1 MKTKFRVFTA
11 LLLAL
16 MVLVSVLPLQAAA
29 EIGQSGTATRAEAEN
44 TAEAALSVKPMLTP
58 SYTPSAS
65 YRSGKY
71 YTQLCNVSIT
81 GNQRTDLVNVAR
93 SQLGYHEGDSI
104 EDLNGTGSGSGNYS
118 EYGYWFGTQVKGNT
132 YGHYYAWCAM
142 FVSWCARQAGI
153 PTSVISNAAYAHAD
167 GSNSSGGYSYFHVD
181 YKSPTEYTPQE
192 GDLIFFDKASQ
203 AGEWDHVGIVIGVS
217 NGQVYTIEGNA
228 SNAVISGSYPLTD
241 AEIQCYGLPKYV
253 NGEPD
258 GGTLSNTEVINQKI
272 DYLNNNIS
280 YFTTTSSACGT
291 YESNH
296 MCDKCLN
303 TYVVASS
310 WFRNIFGSVS
320 VNNFPEVYDSNGSC
334 YRAGYSCYGFANFAE
349 WYIFK
354 SSNSSSVNVNKIG
367 SYSFNYSNMSRYA
380 QPGDLISFDTHYAIF
395 ISADSSNGIYV
406 LDSNWAWS
414 SYGQCRVSKHY
425 IPYSNYNTATI
436 NRSTNA
442 PSISPDPTT
451 PPDVENGNWQYR
463 VTGSAGLNVRS
474 GPSTDYP
481 VLTAIPKGT
490 IVTVTQRTSTN
501 WGKMTY
507 NGTTGWGCLDYCE
520 LVTSNPTP
528 TPTPTPTPAPSGGVQ
543 DLTNPKNPNKY
554 STPPSGTYLN
564 VGDSGTYVRWLQA
577 CLNQCGYSCDVDGQF
592 GYGTAEALKSFQ
604 RKYGLTVD
612 GGFGPECRTKIIA
625 VLTVATPNISV
636 ANVENGKK
644 VTITS
649 GNGATIFY
657 TTNGSNPTESSTKYT
672 GAFTLYGS
680 ATVKAV
686 AMQNCRFNSGVKS
699 TQVTVTRPGKPTI
712 SAVCVAQRVWIGWT
726 PTSNTNHY
734 DVRIYRKGS
743 QTEMIC
749 DRGVMNTYAAYD
761 LPAGEYYANVAACT
775 PGGVLYTFSDETD
788 CFTVTDISDNDYQ
801 PIATVTSGNHRYT
814 LYEGRMGSWQE
825 AKEFC
830 ERQGGH
836 LVTITSSEEQQTVK
850 SLLLQYSSDAS
861 CWLGCNRLSNGS
873 WAWITDEFFNYTN
886 WRSGEPNNSSNN
898 ENYGMAVGDSNA
910 QWNDVPMVTNSY
922 NMCVV
927 LEEEIVYHTVTFKD
941 WNGTVLKTEQVQY
954 GGAAT
959 APANPTR
966 TGYTFTGWDKAF
978 TNVTADLVVT
988 AQYSANTY
996 TVTFKDWNGTVLKTQ
1011 QVQYGGAATAPANP
1025 TRTGYT
1031 FTGWDKAFTNVTA
1044 NLVVTAQYVQNEPV
1058 STPVP
1063 SDAPQ
1068 IVVESKTTS
1077 AGSTVAVNI
1086 SIANNPGIVSMTLH
1100 VNFDSRLELV
1110 SVQDTGLLPGK
1121 VHSTVM
1127 LNPYTLAW
1135 ENDSATQNYTV
1146 NGTLVTLTF
1155 NVPENL
1161 EEGDYAVSVS
1171 YDSEGYEIY
1180 DFNAEPVDFAVVNGK
1195 ISVTDIIYGDVN
1207 GDGKVNN
1214 LDRLI
1219 LTRYLANWPDYPASR
1234 IKPGADTNADG
1245 KINNLDRL
1253 ILTRHLAN
1261 WPDYATLPWSS
1272 GKSNASVVGAESGT
1286 KDNEPKI
1293 IVNGVE
1299 AAPGDTVSVGIE
1311 IANNPGII
1319 SMTLDV
1325 AFDPALTLLRVE
1337 DTGLLPGTVPCTVMQ
1352 NPFTLVWTNDSA
1364 SENFYVNGTLTY
1376 FVFKVADNA
1385 EPGAYN
1391 ITVTYN
1397 LDEYDIYD
1405 CNAEP
1410 VEFAVQNGAVT
1421 VAAAQPE
1428 MHTVTFK
1435 DWDGTVLKTQEVQYG
1450 GNAEAPADPTRTGY
1464 TFTGW
1469 DKAFTN
1475 ITSDLVVTAQYDIN
1489 TYTVTFKDWDGT
1501 VLKTQEVQYGGD
1513 AEAPADPTRV
1523 GYTFTGWD
1531 KEFTNITAD
1540 LVVTAQYEINTYTVT
1555 FKDWDGTVLKTQ
1567 EVQYGGDAE
1576 APADPTR
1583 VGYTFTGWDKEFTNI
1598 MADLVVTAQYEINT
1612 YTVTFKDWDGT
1623 VLKTQEV
1630 QYGGAATAPAN
1641 PTRTGY
1647 TFTGWDK
1654 AFTNIMA
1661 DLVVTAQY
1669 EINTYT
1675 VTFKDWDGT
1684 VLKTQEVQYGG
1695 DAEAPADPT
1704 RVGYTFTGWDK
1715 AFTNI
1720 MADLVVTAQ
1729 YEINTYTVTFKDWD
1743 GTELK
1748 TQEVQ
1753 YGGDA
1758 EAPADPTRTGYTFT
1772 GWDKAFTNI
1781 TADLVVTAQY
1791 EINTYTVT
1799 FKDWDG
1805 TVLKTQEVQHGGNAE
1820 APADPT
1826 RVGYTFTGWDKAFT
1840 NITADLVVT
1849 AQYEMLGDVDD
1860 DGNVSMADAL
1870 TILRMAMDILPV
1882 ENQQIADVDGDGFI
1896 TSMDALLALRFAM
1909 HIEQ

>member
-44 TAEAALSVKPMLTP
+44 TAEAALSVKPMLSP

-71 YTQLCNVSIT
+71 YTQLCNVSLT

-93 SQLGYHEGDSI
+93 SQLGYHEGDNTSQLHG
-104 EDLNGTGSGSGNYS
+104 ESSGSSNYT
-118 EYGYWFGTQVKGNT
+118 EYGYWYGTQVQGNS
-132 YGHYYAWCAM
+132 GGSYYAWCAY
-142 FVSWCARQAGI
+142 FISWCARQAGI
-153 PTSVISNAAYAHAD
+153 PTSIISNASYACA
-167 GSNSSGGYSYFHVD
+167 GSDNGDFKNLDYYARGSYTPKVGDLVFFCWEGNSSC
-181 YKSPTEYTPQE
+181 
-192 GDLIFFDKASQ
+192 
-203 AGEWDHVGIVIGVS
+203 WDHVEIVIGV
-217 NGQVYTIEGNA
+217 
-228 SNAVISGSYPLTD
+228 
-241 AEIQCYGLPKYV
+241 
-253 NGEPD
+253 
-258 GGTLSNTEVINQKI
+258 
-272 DYLNNNIS
+272 
-280 YFTTTSSACGT
+280 
-291 YESNH
+291 
-296 MCDKCLN
+296 
-303 TYVVASS
+303 
-310 WFRNIFGSVS
+310 
-320 VNNFPEVYDSNGSC
+320 
-334 YRAGYSCYGFANFAE
+334 
-349 WYIFK
+349 
-354 SSNSSSVNVNKIG
+354 
-367 SYSFNYSNMSRYA
+367 
-380 QPGDLISFDTHYAIF
+380 
-395 ISADSSNGIYV
+395 DSSNV
-406 LDSNWAWS
+406 
-414 SYGQCRVSKHY
+414 
-425 IPYSNYNTATI
+425 TTI
-436 NRSTNA
+436 G
-442 PSISPDPTT
+442 
-451 PPDVENGNWQYR
+451 GN
-463 VTGSAGLNVRS
+463 
-474 GPSTDYP
+474 
-481 VLTAIPKGT
+481 
-490 IVTVTQRTSTN
+490 TSTN
-501 WGKMTY
+501 NVKKRSWNLSNSYIRGYGVPKYTSKLDAPY
-507 NGTTGWGCLDYCE
+507 VYSIATGPW
-520 LVTSNPTP
+520 
-528 TPTPTPTPAPSGGVQ
+528 
-543 DLTNPKNPNKY
+543 K
-554 STPPSGTYLN
+554 
-564 VGDSGTYVRWLQA
+564 TYVEW
-577 CLNQCGYSCDVDGQF
+577 YPV
-592 GYGTAEALKSFQ
+592 K
-604 RKYGLTVD
+604 
-612 GGFGPECRTKIIA
+612 
-625 VLTVATPNISV
+625 
-636 ANVENGKK
+636 
-644 VTITS
+644 
-649 GNGATIFY
+649 GATSYELRIY
-657 TTNGSNPTESSTKYT
+657 AANDTANPVN
-672 GAFTLYGS
+672 
-680 ATVKAV
+680 TVKSIT
-686 AMQNCRFNSGVKS
+686 N
-699 TQVTVTRPGKPTI
+699 TVYGIKLSP
-712 SAVCVAQRVWIGWT
+712 
-726 PTSNTNHY
+726 
-734 DVRIYRKGS
+734 
-743 QTEMIC
+743 
-749 DRGVMNTYAAYD
+749 
-761 LPAGEYYANVAACT
+761 GEYYTSVTAVNPNYSPT
-775 PGGVLYTFSDETD
+775 YTTGPMSPK
-788 CFTVTDISDNDYQ
+788 FTVPSTNDRD
-801 PIATVTSGNHRYT
+801 P
-814 LYEGRMGSWQE
+814 LYPKASTFYNGHLYILYDVQTGCWDQANEMCNTW
-825 AKEFC
+825 
-830 ERQGGH
+830 GGH
-836 LVTITSSEEQQTVK
+836 LVTINSAQEQAVVYELAKKSSKSYCKIGAKANASRQWSWVTGENFSYANWKSGQPDNYNGMEFYAEMDIKAGGTWDDCANVRYGDVCFIVEHEMNETPIKTYSVDNKVKYAVFDKAMPWEDAKNYCEQ
-850 SLLLQYSSDAS
+850 
-861 CWLGCNRLSNGS
+861 LGGHLATISNKAEQDIIAGLIVNGS
-873 WAWITDEFFNYTN
+873 RDAYSIGATKRGLDNWSWIDGKEFSYTN
-886 WRSGEPNNSSNN
+886 WDDGYPVNPYGEGYYIHMVKSGKWHDIYNITHYGFVCEFELPYTLTINYLYENGSTAAPSYTARV
-898 ENYGMAVGDSNA
+898 NYGDTYSVTSPNVQGHSPSRQIVSGTMGATNMSV
-910 QWNDVPMVTNSY
+910 DV
-922 NMCVV
+922 
-927 LEEEIVYHTVTFKD
+927 VYSANTYTVTFKD
-941 WNGTVLKTEQVQY
+941 WNGTVLKTQQVQY

-978 TNVTADLVVT
+978 TNVTTNLVVT
-988 AQYSANTY
+988 AQYSINTY

-1435 DWDGTVLKTQEVQYG
+1435 DWDGTVLKTQEVQH
-1450 GNAEAPADPTRTGY
+1450 
-1464 TFTGW
+1464 
-1469 DKAFTN
+1469 
-1475 ITSDLVVTAQYDIN
+1475 
-1489 TYTVTFKDWDGT
+1489 
-1501 VLKTQEVQYGGD
+1501 GGD

-1531 KEFTNITAD
+1531 KAFTNITAD
-1540 LVVTAQYEINTYTVT
+1540 LVVTAQYEIN
-1555 FKDWDGTVLKTQ
+1555 
-1567 EVQYGGDAE
+1567 
-1576 APADPTR
+1576 
-1583 VGYTFTGWDKEFTNI
+1583 N
-1598 MADLVVTAQYEINT
+1598 
-1612 YTVTFKDWDGT
+1612 
-1623 VLKTQEV
+1623 
-1630 QYGGAATAPAN
+1630 
-1641 PTRTGY
+1641 
-1647 TFTGWDK
+1647 
-1654 AFTNIMA
+1654 
-1661 DLVVTAQY
+1661 
-1669 EINTYT
+1669 YT

-1729 YEINTYTVTFKDWD
+1729 YE
-1743 GTELK
+1743 
-1748 TQEVQ
+1748 
-1753 YGGDA
+1753 
-1758 EAPADPTRTGYTFT
+1758 
-1772 GWDKAFTNI
+1772 
-1781 TADLVVTAQY
+1781 
-1791 EINTYTVT
+1791 
-1799 FKDWDG
+1799 
-1805 TVLKTQEVQHGGNAE
+1805 
-1820 APADPT
+1820 
-1826 RVGYTFTGWDKAFT
+1826 
-1840 NITADLVVT
+1840 
-1849 AQYEMLGDVDD
+1849 MLGDVDG

>member
-71 YTQLCNVSIT
+71 YTQLCNVSLT

-93 SQLGYHEGDSI
+93 SQLGYHEGDNTSQLHG
-104 EDLNGTGSGSGNYS
+104 ESSGSSNYT
-118 EYGYWFGTQVKGNT
+118 EYGYWYGTQVQ
-132 YGHYYAWCAM
+132 GHSGGSYYAWCAY
-142 FVSWCARQAGI
+142 FISWCARQAGI
-153 PTSVISNAAYAHAD
+153 PTSIISNASYACA
-167 GSNSSGGYSYFHVD
+167 GSDNGDFKNLDFYNRGS
-181 YKSPTEYTPQE
+181 YTPKV
-192 GDLIFFDKASQ
+192 GDLVFFDWP
-203 AGEWDHVGIVIGVS
+203 GDEYHWDHVEIVIGVS
-217 NGQVYTIEGNA
+217 SSEVTTLGGNTGDNNVKSRKWSL
-228 SNAVISGSYPLTD
+228 SNSNIRG
-241 AEIQCYGLPKYV
+241 YGVPKY
-253 NGEPD
+253 
-258 GGTLSNTEVINQKI
+258 
-272 DYLNNNIS
+272 
-280 YFTTTSSACGT
+280 TT
-291 YESNH
+291 
-296 MCDKCLN
+296 
-303 TYVVASS
+303 
-310 WFRNIFGSVS
+310 GST
-320 VNNFPEVYDSNGSC
+320 P
-334 YRAGYSCYGFANFAE
+334 
-349 WYIFK
+349 
-354 SSNSSSVNVNKIG
+354 
-367 SYSFNYSNMSRYA
+367 
-380 QPGDLISFDTHYAIF
+380 
-395 ISADSSNGIYV
+395 
-406 LDSNWAWS
+406 
-414 SYGQCRVSKHY
+414 
-425 IPYSNYNTATI
+425 
-436 NRSTNA
+436 
-442 PSISPDPTT
+442 SPD
-451 PPDVENGNWQYR
+451 
-463 VTGSAGLNVRS
+463 
-474 GPSTDYP
+474 
-481 VLTAIPKGT
+481 
-490 IVTVTQRTSTN
+490 
-501 WGKMTY
+501 
-507 NGTTGWGCLDYCE
+507 
-520 LVTSNPTP
+520 
-528 TPTPTPTPAPSGGVQ
+528 PTPTPAPSGGVQ

-564 VGDSGTYVRWLQA
+564 VGDSGNYVRWLQA

-592 GYGTAEALKSFQ
+592 GYGTAEALKGFQ
-604 RKYGLTVD
+604 RAYSLTVD
-612 GGFGPECRTKIIA
+612 GGFGPECRTKILE
-625 VLTVATPNISV
+625 VLTVAAPTITTAYD
-636 ANVENGKK
+636 ANGTR
-644 VTITS
+644 VTIS
-649 GNGATIFY
+649 GSSGTTIFY
-657 TTNGSNPTESSTKYT
+657 TTNGSTPTESSNKYNGSFVLN
-672 GAFTLYGS
+672 GA

-686 AMQNCRFNSGVKS
+686 AMQNCRYNSYVSSYGI
-699 TQVTVTRPGKPTI
+699 TVTK
-712 SAVCVAQRVWIGWT
+712 
-726 PTSNTNHY
+726 
-734 DVRIYRKGS
+734 
-743 QTEMIC
+743 
-749 DRGVMNTYAAYD
+749 
-761 LPAGEYYANVAACT
+761 
-775 PGGVLYTFSDETD
+775 
-788 CFTVTDISDNDYQ
+788 
-801 PIATVTSGNHRYT
+801 
-814 LYEGRMGSWQE
+814 
-825 AKEFC
+825 
-830 ERQGGH
+830 
-836 LVTITSSEEQQTVK
+836 
-850 SLLLQYSSDAS
+850 
-861 CWLGCNRLSNGS
+861 
-873 WAWITDEFFNYTN
+873 
-886 WRSGEPNNSSNN
+886 
-898 ENYGMAVGDSNA
+898 
-910 QWNDVPMVTNSY
+910 
-922 NMCVV
+922 
-927 LEEEIVYHTVTFKD
+927 HTVTFKD
-941 WNGTVLKTEQVQY
+941 WNGTVLKTQSVY
-954 GGAAT
+954 HTGAAT

-988 AQYSANTY
+988 AQYSINTYTVTFKDWNGTVLKTQQVQYGGAATAPANPTRTGYTFTGWDKAFTNVTANLVVTAQYSINSYTVTFKDWNGTVLKTQQVQYGGAATAPANPTRAGYTFTGWDKAFTNVTANLVVTAQYSINTY

-1435 DWDGTVLKTQEVQYG
+1435 DWDGTVLKTQEVQHG
-1450 GNAEAPADPTRTGY
+1450 GDAEAPADPTRTGY

-1469 DKAFTN
+1469 DKA
-1475 ITSDLVVTAQYDIN
+1475 
-1489 TYTVTFKDWDGT
+1489 
-1501 VLKTQEVQYGGD
+1501 
-1513 AEAPADPTRV
+1513 
-1523 GYTFTGWD
+1523 
-1531 KEFTNITAD
+1531 FTNITAD

-1583 VGYTFTGWDKEFTNI
+1583 VGYTFTGWDKAFTNVT
-1598 MADLVVTAQYEINT
+1598 ADLVVTAQYEINT

-1630 QYGGAATAPAN
+1630 QYGGNAEAPAD

-1654 AFTNIMA
+1654 AFTNIKA

-1720 MADLVVTAQ
+1720 
-1729 YEINTYTVTFKDWD
+1729 
-1743 GTELK
+1743 
-1748 TQEVQ
+1748 
-1753 YGGDA
+1753 
-1758 EAPADPTRTGYTFT
+1758 
-1772 GWDKAFTNI
+1772 
-1781 TADLVVTAQY
+1781 
-1791 EINTYTVT
+1791 
-1799 FKDWDG
+1799 
-1805 TVLKTQEVQHGGNAE
+1805 
-1820 APADPT
+1820 
-1826 RVGYTFTGWDKAFT
+1826 
-1840 NITADLVVT
+1840 TADLVVT
-1849 AQYEMLGDVDD
+1849 AQYEMLGDVDG

>member
-71 YTQLCNVSIT
+71 YTQLCNVSLT

-272 DYLNNNIS
+272 DYLDSKIS
-280 YFTTTSSACGT
+280 YFTTTGAACGT
-291 YESNH
+291 YESGH

-612 GGFGPECRTKIIA
+612 GGFGPECRTKILE
-625 VLTVATPNISV
+625 VLTVAAPTITTAYD
-636 ANVENGKK
+636 ANGTR
-644 VTITS
+644 VTIS
-649 GNGATIFY
+649 GSSGTTIFY
-657 TTNGSNPTESSTKYT
+657 TTNGSTPTESSNKYNGSFVLN
-672 GAFTLYGS
+672 GA

-686 AMQNCRFNSGVKS
+686 AMQNCRYNSHVSSYGI
-699 TQVTVTRPGKPTI
+699 TVTK
-712 SAVCVAQRVWIGWT
+712 
-726 PTSNTNHY
+726 
-734 DVRIYRKGS
+734 
-743 QTEMIC
+743 
-749 DRGVMNTYAAYD
+749 
-761 LPAGEYYANVAACT
+761 
-775 PGGVLYTFSDETD
+775 
-788 CFTVTDISDNDYQ
+788 
-801 PIATVTSGNHRYT
+801 
-814 LYEGRMGSWQE
+814 
-825 AKEFC
+825 
-830 ERQGGH
+830 
-836 LVTITSSEEQQTVK
+836 
-850 SLLLQYSSDAS
+850 
-861 CWLGCNRLSNGS
+861 
-873 WAWITDEFFNYTN
+873 
-886 WRSGEPNNSSNN
+886 
-898 ENYGMAVGDSNA
+898 
-910 QWNDVPMVTNSY
+910 
-922 NMCVV
+922 
-927 LEEEIVYHTVTFKD
+927 HTVTFKD
-941 WNGTVLKTEQVQY
+941 WNGTVLKTQSVY
-954 GGAAT
+954 HTGAAT

-978 TNVTADLVVT
+978 TNVTANLVVT
-988 AQYSANTY
+988 AQYSINTY
-996 TVTFKDWNGTVLKTQ
+996 TVTFKDWNGTVLKMQ

-1025 TRTGYT
+1025 TRVGYT

-1325 AFDPALTLLRVE
+1325 AFDPALALLRVE

-1435 DWDGTVLKTQEVQYG
+1435 DWDGTVLKTQEVQH
-1450 GNAEAPADPTRTGY
+1450 
-1464 TFTGW
+1464 
-1469 DKAFTN
+1469 
-1475 ITSDLVVTAQYDIN
+1475 
-1489 TYTVTFKDWDGT
+1489 
-1501 VLKTQEVQYGGD
+1501 
-1513 AEAPADPTRV
+1513 
-1523 GYTFTGWD
+1523 
-1531 KEFTNITAD
+1531 
-1540 LVVTAQYEINTYTVT
+1540 
-1555 FKDWDGTVLKTQ
+1555 
-1567 EVQYGGDAE
+1567 
-1576 APADPTR
+1576 
-1583 VGYTFTGWDKEFTNI
+1583 
-1598 MADLVVTAQYEINT
+1598 
-1612 YTVTFKDWDGT
+1612 
-1623 VLKTQEV
+1623 
-1630 QYGGAATAPAN
+1630 
-1641 PTRTGY
+1641 
-1647 TFTGWDK
+1647 
-1654 AFTNIMA
+1654 
-1661 DLVVTAQY
+1661 
-1669 EINTYT
+1669 
-1675 VTFKDWDGT
+1675 
-1684 VLKTQEVQYGG
+1684 
-1695 DAEAPADPT
+1695 
-1704 RVGYTFTGWDK
+1704 
-1715 AFTNI
+1715 
-1720 MADLVVTAQ
+1720 
-1729 YEINTYTVTFKDWD
+1729 
-1743 GTELK
+1743 
-1748 TQEVQ
+1748 
-1753 YGGDA
+1753 GGDA

-1772 GWDKAFTNI
+1772 GWDRAFTNI
-1781 TADLVVTAQY
+1781 M
-1791 EINTYTVT
+1791 
-1799 FKDWDG
+1799 
-1805 TVLKTQEVQHGGNAE
+1805 
-1820 APADPT
+1820 
-1826 RVGYTFTGWDKAFT
+1826 
-1840 NITADLVVT
+1840 ADLVVT
-1849 AQYEMLGDVDD
+1849 AQYEMLGDVDG

>member
-71 YTQLCNVSIT
+71 YTQLCNVSLT

-93 SQLGYHEGDSI
+93 SQVGYHEGDNESH
-104 EDLNGTGSGSGNYS
+104 LYGGSSGSSNYT
-118 EYGYWFGTQVKGNT
+118 EYGYWYGTQVQGSSS
-132 YGHYYAWCAM
+132 GFYASWCAI
-142 FVSWCARQAGI
+142 FISWCARQAGI
-153 PTSVISNAAYAHAD
+153 PTSIISNATYACA
-167 GSNSSGGYSYFHVD
+167 GSDYGDFKNLDFYSRG
-181 YKSPTEYTPQE
+181 SYTPKV
-192 GDLIFFDKASQ
+192 GDLIFFDWLDGDQ
-203 AGEWDHVGIVIGVS
+203 YVWDHVEIVIGV
-217 NGQVYTIEGNA
+217 
-228 SNAVISGSYPLTD
+228 
-241 AEIQCYGLPKYV
+241 
-253 NGEPD
+253 
-258 GGTLSNTEVINQKI
+258 
-272 DYLNNNIS
+272 
-280 YFTTTSSACGT
+280 
-291 YESNH
+291 
-296 MCDKCLN
+296 
-303 TYVVASS
+303 
-310 WFRNIFGSVS
+310 
-320 VNNFPEVYDSNGSC
+320 
-334 YRAGYSCYGFANFAE
+334 
-349 WYIFK
+349 
-354 SSNSSSVNVNKIG
+354 
-367 SYSFNYSNMSRYA
+367 
-380 QPGDLISFDTHYAIF
+380 
-395 ISADSSNGIYV
+395 DSSNVTTLGGNTGTNDV
-406 LDSNWAWS
+406 KTRNWNLS
-414 SYGQCRVSKHY
+414 HQYIKGYGVPKY
-425 IPYSNYNTATI
+425 TTG
-436 NRSTNA
+436 ST
-442 PSISPDPTT
+442 PSPD
-451 PPDVENGNWQYR
+451 
-463 VTGSAGLNVRS
+463 
-474 GPSTDYP
+474 
-481 VLTAIPKGT
+481 
-490 IVTVTQRTSTN
+490 
-501 WGKMTY
+501 
-507 NGTTGWGCLDYCE
+507 
-520 LVTSNPTP
+520 
-528 TPTPTPTPAPSGGVQ
+528 PTPTPAPSGGVQ

-604 RKYGLTVD
+604 RAYGLTVD

-699 TQVTVTRPGKPTI
+699 TQVTIDRPGKPSI
-712 SAVCVAQRVWIGWT
+712 NAVCVAQRVWIKWA
-726 PTSNTNHY
+726 PTANTHHY
-734 DVRIYRKGS
+734 DVRIYPEGS
-743 QTEMIC
+743 QTEIIC
-749 DRGVMNTYAAYD
+749 EYGVTNSYMAFE
-761 LPAGEYYANVAACT
+761 LPAGKYYANVASCNQN
-775 PGGVLYTFSDETD
+775 GSVYTFSDSTSV
-788 CFTVTDISDNDYQ
+788 FTVTNITDSSYQ
-801 PIATVTSGNHRYT
+801 PAATVTSGGHRYV
-814 LYEGRMGSWQE
+814 LYPDRMGSWQE

-836 LVTITSSEEQQTVK
+836 LVTITSAAEQQTVQ
-850 SLLLQYSSDAS
+850 SLLQQYSSDAS
-861 CWLGCNRLSNGS
+861 CWLGCKLMNDGS
-873 WAWITDEFFNYTN
+873 WMWVTGEAFSYTN
-886 WRSGEPNNSSNN
+886 WRTGEPNNSSND
-898 ENYGMAVGDSNA
+898 EGYGMVVGDYNG
-910 QWNDVPMVTNSY
+910 QWNDVAMTTGSY
-922 NMCVV
+922 NLCVV
-927 LEEEIVYHTVTFKD
+927 LELELTYHTVTFKD
-941 WNGTVLKTEQVQY
+941 WNGTVLKTQQVEH
-954 GGAAT
+954 GKAAT

-1044 NLVVTAQYVQNEPV
+1044 NLVVTAQYSANTYTVTFKDWNGTVLKTQQVQYGGAATAPANPTRTGYTFTGWDKAFTNVTADLVVTAQYVQNEPV

-1063 SDAPQ
+1063 SDVPQ

-1364 SENFYVNGTLTY
+1364 SENFCVNGTLTY

-1421 VAAAQPE
+1421 VADAQPE

-1450 GNAEAPADPTRTGY
+1450 GDAEAPADPTRTGY

-1475 ITSDLVVTAQYDIN
+1475 IMADLVVTAQYEINTYTVTFKDWNGTVLKTQEVQHGGDAEAPADPTRTGYTFTGWDKAFTNIMADLVVTAQYSIN

-1540 LVVTAQYEINTYTVT
+1540 LVVTAQYE
-1555 FKDWDGTVLKTQ
+1555 
-1567 EVQYGGDAE
+1567 
-1576 APADPTR
+1576 
-1583 VGYTFTGWDKEFTNI
+1583 
-1598 MADLVVTAQYEINT
+1598 
-1612 YTVTFKDWDGT
+1612 
-1623 VLKTQEV
+1623 
-1630 QYGGAATAPAN
+1630 
-1641 PTRTGY
+1641 
-1647 TFTGWDK
+1647 
-1654 AFTNIMA
+1654 
-1661 DLVVTAQY
+1661 
-1669 EINTYT
+1669 
-1675 VTFKDWDGT
+1675 
-1684 VLKTQEVQYGG
+1684 
-1695 DAEAPADPT
+1695 
-1704 RVGYTFTGWDK
+1704 
-1715 AFTNI
+1715 
-1720 MADLVVTAQ
+1720 
-1729 YEINTYTVTFKDWD
+1729 
-1743 GTELK
+1743 
-1748 TQEVQ
+1748 
-1753 YGGDA
+1753 
-1758 EAPADPTRTGYTFT
+1758 
-1772 GWDKAFTNI
+1772 
-1781 TADLVVTAQY
+1781 
-1791 EINTYTVT
+1791 
-1799 FKDWDG
+1799 
-1805 TVLKTQEVQHGGNAE
+1805 
-1820 APADPT
+1820 
-1826 RVGYTFTGWDKAFT
+1826 
-1840 NITADLVVT
+1840 
-1849 AQYEMLGDVDD
+1849 MLGDVDG

>member
-71 YTQLCNVSIT
+71 YTQLCNVSLT

-93 SQLGYHEGDSI
+93 SQLGYHEGNNTSQLHG
-104 EDLNGTGSGSGNYS
+104 ESSGSSNYT
-118 EYGYWFGTQVKGNT
+118 EYGYWYGTQVQGNS
-132 YGHYYAWCAM
+132 GGSYYAWCAY
-142 FVSWCARQAGI
+142 FISWCARQAGI
-153 PTSVISNAAYAHAD
+153 PTSIISNASYACAGMD
-167 GSNSSGGYSYFHVD
+167 NGDFKNLDYYARGSYTPKVGDLVFFCWEGNSSC
-181 YKSPTEYTPQE
+181 
-192 GDLIFFDKASQ
+192 
-203 AGEWDHVGIVIGVS
+203 WDHVEIVIGV
-217 NGQVYTIEGNA
+217 
-228 SNAVISGSYPLTD
+228 
-241 AEIQCYGLPKYV
+241 
-253 NGEPD
+253 
-258 GGTLSNTEVINQKI
+258 
-272 DYLNNNIS
+272 
-280 YFTTTSSACGT
+280 
-291 YESNH
+291 
-296 MCDKCLN
+296 
-303 TYVVASS
+303 
-310 WFRNIFGSVS
+310 
-320 VNNFPEVYDSNGSC
+320 
-334 YRAGYSCYGFANFAE
+334 
-349 WYIFK
+349 
-354 SSNSSSVNVNKIG
+354 
-367 SYSFNYSNMSRYA
+367 
-380 QPGDLISFDTHYAIF
+380 
-395 ISADSSNGIYV
+395 DSSNV
-406 LDSNWAWS
+406 
-414 SYGQCRVSKHY
+414 
-425 IPYSNYNTATI
+425 
-436 NRSTNA
+436 
-442 PSISPDPTT
+442 TT
-451 PPDVENGNWQYR
+451 LGGN
-463 VTGSAGLNVRS
+463 
-474 GPSTDYP
+474 
-481 VLTAIPKGT
+481 
-490 IVTVTQRTSTN
+490 TSTN
-501 WGKMTY
+501 NVKKRSWNLSNSYIRGYGVPKYTSKLDAPY
-507 NGTTGWGCLDYCE
+507 VYSIATGPW
-520 LVTSNPTP
+520 
-528 TPTPTPTPAPSGGVQ
+528 
-543 DLTNPKNPNKY
+543 K
-554 STPPSGTYLN
+554 
-564 VGDSGTYVRWLQA
+564 TYVEW
-577 CLNQCGYSCDVDGQF
+577 YPV
-592 GYGTAEALKSFQ
+592 K
-604 RKYGLTVD
+604 
-612 GGFGPECRTKIIA
+612 
-625 VLTVATPNISV
+625 
-636 ANVENGKK
+636 
-644 VTITS
+644 
-649 GNGATIFY
+649 GATSYELRIY
-657 TTNGSNPTESSTKYT
+657 AANDTANPVN
-672 GAFTLYGS
+672 
-680 ATVKAV
+680 TVKSIT
-686 AMQNCRFNSGVKS
+686 N
-699 TQVTVTRPGKPTI
+699 TVYGIKLSP
-712 SAVCVAQRVWIGWT
+712 
-726 PTSNTNHY
+726 
-734 DVRIYRKGS
+734 
-743 QTEMIC
+743 
-749 DRGVMNTYAAYD
+749 
-761 LPAGEYYANVAACT
+761 GEYYTSVTAVNPNYSPT
-775 PGGVLYTFSDETD
+775 YTTGPMSPK
-788 CFTVTDISDNDYQ
+788 FTVPSTNDRD
-801 PIATVTSGNHRYT
+801 P
-814 LYEGRMGSWQE
+814 LYPKASTFYNGHLYILYDVQTGCWDQANEMCNTW
-825 AKEFC
+825 
-830 ERQGGH
+830 GGH
-836 LVTITSSEEQQTVK
+836 LVTINSAQEQAVVYELAKKSSKSYCKIGAKANASRQWSWVTGENFSYANWKSGQPDNYNGMEFYAEMDIKAGGTWDDCANVRYGDVCFIVEHEMNETPIKTYSVDNKVKYAVFDKAMPWEDAKNYCEQ
-850 SLLLQYSSDAS
+850 
-861 CWLGCNRLSNGS
+861 LGGHLATISNKAEQDIIAGLIANGS
-873 WAWITDEFFNYTN
+873 RDAYSIGATKRGLDNWSWIDGKEFSYTN
-886 WRSGEPNNSSNN
+886 WDDGYPVNPYGEGYYIHMVKSGKWHDIYNITHYGFVCEFELPYTLTINYLYENGSTAAPSYTARV
-898 ENYGMAVGDSNA
+898 NYGDTYSVTSPNVQGHSPSRQIVSGTMGATNMSV
-910 QWNDVPMVTNSY
+910 DVV
-922 NMCVV
+922 
-927 LEEEIVYHTVTFKD
+927 
-941 WNGTVLKTEQVQY
+941 
-954 GGAAT
+954 
-959 APANPTR
+959 
-966 TGYTFTGWDKAF
+966 
-978 TNVTADLVVT
+978 
-988 AQYSANTY
+988 YSANTY

-1435 DWDGTVLKTQEVQYG
+1435 DWDGTVLKTQEVQH
-1450 GNAEAPADPTRTGY
+1450 
-1464 TFTGW
+1464 
-1469 DKAFTN
+1469 
-1475 ITSDLVVTAQYDIN
+1475 
-1489 TYTVTFKDWDGT
+1489 
-1501 VLKTQEVQYGGD
+1501 
-1513 AEAPADPTRV
+1513 
-1523 GYTFTGWD
+1523 
-1531 KEFTNITAD
+1531 
-1540 LVVTAQYEINTYTVT
+1540 
-1555 FKDWDGTVLKTQ
+1555 
-1567 EVQYGGDAE
+1567 
-1576 APADPTR
+1576 
-1583 VGYTFTGWDKEFTNI
+1583 
-1598 MADLVVTAQYEINT
+1598 
-1612 YTVTFKDWDGT
+1612 
-1623 VLKTQEV
+1623 
-1630 QYGGAATAPAN
+1630 
-1641 PTRTGY
+1641 
-1647 TFTGWDK
+1647 
-1654 AFTNIMA
+1654 
-1661 DLVVTAQY
+1661 
-1669 EINTYT
+1669 
-1675 VTFKDWDGT
+1675 
-1684 VLKTQEVQYGG
+1684 GG

-1729 YEINTYTVTFKDWD
+1729 YSINTYTVTFKDWD
-1743 GTELK
+1743 GTVLK
-1748 TQEVQ
+1748 TQEVP

-1781 TADLVVTAQY
+1781 M
-1791 EINTYTVT
+1791 
-1799 FKDWDG
+1799 
-1805 TVLKTQEVQHGGNAE
+1805 
-1820 APADPT
+1820 
-1826 RVGYTFTGWDKAFT
+1826 
-1840 NITADLVVT
+1840 ADLVVT
-1849 AQYEMLGDVDD
+1849 AQYEMLGDVDG

-1882 ENQQIADVDGDGFI
+1882 ENQHIADVDGDGFI

>member
-71 YTQLCNVSIT
+71 YTQLCNVSLT

-93 SQLGYHEGDSI
+93 SQLGYHEGNNTSQLHG
-104 EDLNGTGSGSGNYS
+104 ESSGSSNYT
-118 EYGYWFGTQVKGNT
+118 EYGYWYGTQVQGNS
-132 YGHYYAWCAM
+132 GGSYYAWCAY
-142 FVSWCARQAGI
+142 FISWCARQAGI
-153 PTSVISNAAYAHAD
+153 PTSIISNASYACA
-167 GSNSSGGYSYFHVD
+167 GSDNGDFKNLDYYARGSYTPKVGDLVFFCWEGNSSC
-181 YKSPTEYTPQE
+181 
-192 GDLIFFDKASQ
+192 
-203 AGEWDHVGIVIGVS
+203 WDHVEIVIGVS
-217 NGQVYTIEGNA
+217 SSEVTTLGGNT
-228 SNAVISGSYPLTD
+228 SNNNVKSRKWSLSNSNIRG
-241 AEIQCYGLPKYV
+241 YGVPKY
-253 NGEPD
+253 
-258 GGTLSNTEVINQKI
+258 
-272 DYLNNNIS
+272 
-280 YFTTTSSACGT
+280 TSKLDAPYVYSIATGPW
-291 YESNH
+291 
-296 MCDKCLN
+296 K
-303 TYVVASS
+303 TYV
-310 WFRNIFGSVS
+310 
-320 VNNFPEVYDSNGSC
+320 
-334 YRAGYSCYGFANFAE
+334 E
-349 WYIFK
+349 WY
-354 SSNSSSVNVNKIG
+354 
-367 SYSFNYSNMSRYA
+367 
-380 QPGDLISFDTHYAIF
+380 
-395 ISADSSNGIYV
+395 
-406 LDSNWAWS
+406 
-414 SYGQCRVSKHY
+414 
-425 IPYSNYNTATI
+425 
-436 NRSTNA
+436 
-442 PSISPDPTT
+442 
-451 PPDVENGNWQYR
+451 
-463 VTGSAGLNVRS
+463 
-474 GPSTDYP
+474 P
-481 VLTAIPKGT
+481 VK
-490 IVTVTQRTSTN
+490 
-501 WGKMTY
+501 
-507 NGTTGWGCLDYCE
+507 
-520 LVTSNPTP
+520 
-528 TPTPTPTPAPSGGVQ
+528 
-543 DLTNPKNPNKY
+543 
-554 STPPSGTYLN
+554 
-564 VGDSGTYVRWLQA
+564 
-577 CLNQCGYSCDVDGQF
+577 
-592 GYGTAEALKSFQ
+592 
-604 RKYGLTVD
+604 
-612 GGFGPECRTKIIA
+612 
-625 VLTVATPNISV
+625 
-636 ANVENGKK
+636 
-644 VTITS
+644 
-649 GNGATIFY
+649 GATSYELRIY
-657 TTNGSNPTESSTKYT
+657 AANDTANPVN
-672 GAFTLYGS
+672 
-680 ATVKAV
+680 TVKSIT
-686 AMQNCRFNSGVKS
+686 N
-699 TQVTVTRPGKPTI
+699 TVYGIKLSP
-712 SAVCVAQRVWIGWT
+712 
-726 PTSNTNHY
+726 
-734 DVRIYRKGS
+734 
-743 QTEMIC
+743 
-749 DRGVMNTYAAYD
+749 
-761 LPAGEYYANVAACT
+761 GEYYTSVTAVNPNYSPT
-775 PGGVLYTFSDETD
+775 YTTGPMSPK
-788 CFTVTDISDNDYQ
+788 FTVPSTNDRD
-801 PIATVTSGNHRYT
+801 P
-814 LYEGRMGSWQE
+814 LYPKASTFYNGHLYILYDVQTGCWDQANEMCNTW
-825 AKEFC
+825 
-830 ERQGGH
+830 GGH
-836 LVTITSSEEQQTVK
+836 LVTINSAQEQAVVYELAKKSSKSYCKIGAKANASRQWSWVTGENFSYANWKSGQPDNYNGMEFYAEMDIKAGGTWDDCANVRYGDVCFIVEHEMNETPIKTYSVDNKVKYAVFDKAMPWEDAKNYCEQLGGHLATISNKAEQDIIAGLIVDG
-850 SLLLQYSSDAS
+850 SRDAYSIGATKRGLDN
-861 CWLGCNRLSNGS
+861 WS
-873 WAWITDEFFNYTN
+873 WIDGKEFSYTN
-886 WRSGEPNNSSNN
+886 WDDGYPVNPYGEGYYIHMVKSGKWHDIYNITHYGFVCEFELPYTLTINYLYENGSTAAPSYTARV
-898 ENYGMAVGDSNA
+898 NYGDTYSVTSPNVQGHSPSRQIVSGTMGATNMSV
-910 QWNDVPMVTNSY
+910 DV
-922 NMCVV
+922 
-927 LEEEIVYHTVTFKD
+927 VYSANTYTVTFKD
-941 WNGTVLKTEQVQY
+941 WNGTVLKTQQVQY

-966 TGYTFTGWDKAF
+966 TGYTFTGWDQAF
-978 TNVTADLVVT
+978 TNVTANLVVT
-988 AQYSANTY
+988 AQYSINTY

-1068 IVVESKTTS
+1068 IVVESKTAS

-1385 EPGAYN
+1385 EPGVYN

-1435 DWDGTVLKTQEVQYG
+1435 DWDGTVLKTQEVQHG
-1450 GNAEAPADPTRTGY
+1450 GDAEAPADPTRVGY

-1469 DKAFTN
+1469 DKEFTN
-1475 ITSDLVVTAQYDIN
+1475 ITADLVVTAQYEIN

-1501 VLKTQEVQYGGD
+1501 ELKTQEVQYGGD

-1583 VGYTFTGWDKEFTNI
+1583 VGYTFTGWDK
-1598 MADLVVTAQYEINT
+1598 
-1612 YTVTFKDWDGT
+1612 
-1623 VLKTQEV
+1623 
-1630 QYGGAATAPAN
+1630 
-1641 PTRTGY
+1641 
-1647 TFTGWDK
+1647 
-1654 AFTNIMA
+1654 AFTNITA
-1661 DLVVTAQY
+1661 DVVVTAQY

-1704 RVGYTFTGWDK
+1704 R
-1715 AFTNI
+1715 
-1720 MADLVVTAQ
+1720 
-1729 YEINTYTVTFKDWD
+1729 
-1743 GTELK
+1743 
-1748 TQEVQ
+1748 
-1753 YGGDA
+1753 
-1758 EAPADPTRTGYTFT
+1758 TGYTFT
-1772 GWDKAFTNI
+1772 GWDKAFTN
-1781 TADLVVTAQY
+1781 V
-1791 EINTYTVT
+1791 
-1799 FKDWDG
+1799 
-1805 TVLKTQEVQHGGNAE
+1805 
-1820 APADPT
+1820 
-1826 RVGYTFTGWDKAFT
+1826 
-1840 NITADLVVT
+1840 TADLVVT
-1849 AQYEMLGDVDD
+1849 AQYEMLGDVDG

>member
-71 YTQLCNVSIT
+71 YTQLCNVSLT

-217 NGQVYTIEGNA
+217 SGQVYTIEGNA

-280 YFTTTSSACGT
+280 YFTTTGSACGT

-296 MCDKCLN
+296 HCDKCLN
-303 TYVVASS
+303 THVVASS
-310 WFRNIFGSVS
+310 WFRNLFGSVS
-320 VNNFPEVYDSNGSC
+320 VNNFPEVYDSDGSC
-334 YRAGYSCYGFANFAE
+334 YSAGWSCYGFANFAE

-406 LDSNWAWS
+406 LDSNWDWGS
-414 SYGQCRVSKHY
+414 SGQCHVYKHY
-425 IPYSNYNTATI
+425 IPYSHYNTATI

-442 PSISPDPTT
+442 PSTSPDPTT

-592 GYGTAEALKSFQ
+592 GYGTAEALKGFQ
-604 RKYGLTVD
+604 RAYGLTVD
-612 GGFGPECRTKIIA
+612 GGFGPECRTKILE
-625 VLTVATPNISV
+625 VLTVAAPTITTAYD
-636 ANVENGKK
+636 ANGTR
-644 VTITS
+644 VTIS
-649 GNGATIFY
+649 GSSGTTVFY
-657 TTNGSNPTESSTKYT
+657 TTNGSTPTESSNKYT
-672 GAFTLYGS
+672 GSFVLNGA

-686 AMQNCRFNSGVKS
+686 AMQNCRYNSHVSSYGI
-699 TQVTVTRPGKPTI
+699 TVTK
-712 SAVCVAQRVWIGWT
+712 
-726 PTSNTNHY
+726 
-734 DVRIYRKGS
+734 
-743 QTEMIC
+743 
-749 DRGVMNTYAAYD
+749 
-761 LPAGEYYANVAACT
+761 
-775 PGGVLYTFSDETD
+775 
-788 CFTVTDISDNDYQ
+788 
-801 PIATVTSGNHRYT
+801 
-814 LYEGRMGSWQE
+814 
-825 AKEFC
+825 
-830 ERQGGH
+830 
-836 LVTITSSEEQQTVK
+836 
-850 SLLLQYSSDAS
+850 
-861 CWLGCNRLSNGS
+861 
-873 WAWITDEFFNYTN
+873 
-886 WRSGEPNNSSNN
+886 
-898 ENYGMAVGDSNA
+898 
-910 QWNDVPMVTNSY
+910 
-922 NMCVV
+922 
-927 LEEEIVYHTVTFKD
+927 HTVTFKD
-941 WNGTVLKTEQVQY
+941 WNGTVLKTQSVY
-954 GGAAT
+954 HTGAAT

-988 AQYSANTY
+988 AQYSANTYTVTFKDWNGTVLKTQQVQYGGAATAPANPTRTGYTFTGWDKAFTNVTANLVVTAQYSINTY

-1397 LDEYDIYD
+1397 LDEYDIYN

-1435 DWDGTVLKTQEVQYG
+1435 DWDGTVLKTQEVPYG
-1450 GNAEAPADPTRTGY
+1450 GDAEAPADPTRTGY

-1469 DKAFTN
+1469 DKEFTN
-1475 ITSDLVVTAQYDIN
+1475 ITADLVVTAQYEIN

-1501 VLKTQEVQYGGD
+1501 VLKTQEVQHGGD

-1531 KEFTNITAD
+1531 QAFTNITAD

-1583 VGYTFTGWDKEFTNI
+1583 
-1598 MADLVVTAQYEINT
+1598 
-1612 YTVTFKDWDGT
+1612 
-1623 VLKTQEV
+1623 
-1630 QYGGAATAPAN
+1630 
-1641 PTRTGY
+1641 TGY

-1654 AFTNIMA
+1654 AFTNVTA

-1704 RVGYTFTGWDK
+1704 R
-1715 AFTNI
+1715 
-1720 MADLVVTAQ
+1720 
-1729 YEINTYTVTFKDWD
+1729 
-1743 GTELK
+1743 
-1748 TQEVQ
+1748 
-1753 YGGDA
+1753 
-1758 EAPADPTRTGYTFT
+1758 TGYTFT
-1772 GWDKAFTNI
+1772 GWDKAFTN
-1781 TADLVVTAQY
+1781 V
-1791 EINTYTVT
+1791 
-1799 FKDWDG
+1799 
-1805 TVLKTQEVQHGGNAE
+1805 
-1820 APADPT
+1820 
-1826 RVGYTFTGWDKAFT
+1826 
-1840 NITADLVVT
+1840 TADLVVT
-1849 AQYEMLGDVDD
+1849 AQYEMLGDVDG